1 MASSVHVDVD
11 QLAAELN
18 SVAIHLLRRIRA
30 TDVSLGMTP
39 ARLSALSVLV
49 FAGPMSLKG
58 LADVEQVSAPTMSK
72 LVAALEQDGLVRRK
86 GDPRDGRAVRLSATP
101 AGKVLLERGRQLRI
115 ARLVADL
122 RTLAVSDQAALHRAT
137 KILRSLERRAPPARE
152 TNPLKA

>member
-72 LVAALEQDGLVRRK
+72 LVAALEQIPDEPKVETSRGTDIASQHPRRNVI
-86 GDPRDGRAVRLSATP
+86 GSSHFYG
-101 AGKVLLERGRQLRI
+101 
-115 ARLVADL
+115 
-122 RTLAVSDQAALHRAT
+122 TLNS
-137 KILRSLERRAPPARE
+137 
-152 TNPLKA
+152 